1 MRSPLLVSR
10 SKRAQSAQKQ
20 AEKAERA
27 RIARRNRIFRNSA
40 LGVVAAAVFVVAFF
54 SLGGT
59 GTALTGDTGA
69 TTWDLPGL
77 ADTEERIALTD
88 FRGKPTVAAFFASWC
103 TVCEAEM
110 PGFVALSDQLGDQVN
125 WVGINTQDNG
135 AGMGD
140 ARKWGLD
147 TRWPLARD
155 IGGTTGSNLSTGTFG
170 MRGSPLTVVYDEVG
184 AIVHVQRG
192 GITAEQLLQ
201 ILQQAFGVS

>member
-1 MRSPLLVSR
+1 MSR
-10 SKRAQSAQKQ
+10 SKRARSAQKQ
-20 AEKAERA
+20 ADKAERA
-27 RIARRNRIFRNSA
+27 RVARRHRVFRNSA
-40 LGVVAAAVFVVAFF
+40 LSVVAVAVFAVAFF

-77 ADTEERIALTD
+77 ADTEERIALAD

-103 TVCEAEM
+103 AVCEAEM

-147 TRWPLARD
+147 TRWPIARD
-155 IGGTTGSNLSTGTFG
+155 IGGNTGSNLSTATFG
-170 MRGSPLTVVYDEVG
+170 MRGSPLTVVYDEAG
-184 AIVHVQRG
+184 EIVHVQRG
-192 GITAEQLLQ
+192 GMSAEQLLGL
-201 ILQQAFGVS
+201 LQQAFGVS

>member
-1 MRSPLLVSR
+1 MSR
-10 SKRAQSAQKQ
+10 SKRAKSAKKQ
-20 AEKAERA
+20 AEKAARA

-40 LGVVAAAVFVVAFF
+40 LGVVAAAVFVFAFF

-59 GTALTGDTGA
+59 GTPLTGDTGA

-77 ADTEERIALTD
+77 ADTEERIALAD
-88 FRGKPTVAAFFASWC
+88 FEGKPTVAAFFASWC

-110 PGFVALSDQLGDQVN
+110 PGFAILSDQLGDQVN

-147 TRWPLARD
+147 TRWPIARD

-170 MRGSPLTVVYDEVG
+170 MRGSPLTVIYDDAG
-184 AIVHVQRG
+184 AVVHVQRG
-192 GITAEQLLQ
+192 GMSADQLLGL
-201 ILQQAFGVS
+201 LQQAFGVV

>member
-1 MRSPLLVSR
+1 MSR
-10 SKRAQSAQKQ
+10 SKRARSAQKQ
-20 AEKAERA
+20 AEKTERA
-27 RIARRNRIFRNSA
+27 RIARRNRLFRNSG
-40 LGVVAAAVFVVAFF
+40 LGVVSAAVFVVAFL

-69 TTWDLPGL
+69 TTWDLPGPD
-77 ADTEERIALTD
+77 DTEERIALAD

-170 MRGSPLTVVYDEVG
+170 MRGSPLTVVYDEAG

-192 GITAEQLLQ
+192 GMSAEQLLGL
-201 ILQQAFGVS
+201 LQQAFELS

>member
-1 MRSPLLVSR
+1 M
-10 SKRAQSAQKQ
+10 
-20 AEKAERA
+20 
-27 RIARRNRIFRNSA
+27 FRNSA
-40 LGVVAAAVFVVAFF
+40 LSVVAVAVFAVAFL

-77 ADTEERIALTD
+77 AD

-147 TRWPLARD
+147 SRWPIARD
-155 IGGTTGSNLSTGTFG
+155 IGGNTGSNLSTATFG
-170 MRGSPLTVVYDEVG
+170 MRGSPLTVVYDDAGE
-184 AIVHVQRG
+184 IVHVQRG
-192 GITAEQLLQ
+192 GMSAEQLLGL
-201 ILQQAFGVS
+201 LQQAFGVS

>member
-1 MRSPLLVSR
+1 MSR
-10 SKRAQSAQKQ
+10 SKRARSAQKQ
-20 AEKAERA
+20 AARAERA
-27 RIARRNRIFRNSA
+27 RIARRNRILRNSA
-40 LGVVAAAVFVVAFF
+40 LGVASAAIFVVAFF

-77 ADTEERIALTD
+77 ADTEERIALAD

-110 PGFVALSDQLGDQVN
+110 PGFAILSDQLDDQVN

-135 AGMGD
+135 AGLGD

-147 TRWPLARD
+147 ARWPIARD
-155 IGGTTGSNLSTGTFG
+155 IGGTNGSNLSTGTFG
-170 MRGSPLTVVYDEVG
+170 MRGSPLTVIYDEAGGV
-184 AIVHVQRG
+184 VHVQRG
-192 GITAEQLLQ
+192 GMSADDLLRLLQ
-201 ILQQAFGVS
+201 QTFELS

>member
-1 MRSPLLVSR
+1 MSR
-10 SKRAQSAQKQ
+10 SKRARSALKQ
-20 AEKAERA
+20 AAKAERA
-27 RIARRNRIFRNSA
+27 RIARRNRILRNSA
-40 LGVVAAAVFVVAFF
+40 LGVASAAVFVVAFF

-77 ADTEERIALTD
+77 ADTEERVALAD

-110 PGFVALSDQLGDQVN
+110 PGFAILSDQLDDQVN

-135 AGMGD
+135 AGLGD

-147 TRWPLARD
+147 TRWPIARD
-155 IGGTTGSNLSTGTFG
+155 IGGTNGSNLSTGTFG
-170 MRGSPLTVVYDEVG
+170 MRGSPLTVIYDEAGGV
-184 AIVHVQRG
+184 VHVQRG
-192 GITAEQLLQ
+192 GMSADDLLRLLQ
-201 ILQQAFGVS
+201 QTFELS

>member
-1 MRSPLLVSR
+1 MSR
-10 SKRAQSAQKQ
+10 SKRARSAQKQ
-20 AEKAERA
+20 AARAERA
-27 RIARRNRIFRNSA
+27 RIARRNRILRNSA
-40 LGVVAAAVFVVAFF
+40 LGVASAAIFVVAFF

-77 ADTEERIALTD
+77 ADTEERIALAD

-110 PGFVALSDQLGDQVN
+110 PGFAILSDQLDDQVN

-135 AGMGD
+135 AGLGD

-147 TRWPLARD
+147 TRWPIARD
-155 IGGTTGSNLSTGTFG
+155 IGGTNGSNLSTGTFG
-170 MRGSPLTVVYDEVG
+170 MRGSPLTVIYDAAGGV
-184 AIVHVQRG
+184 VHVQRG
-192 GITAEQLLQ
+192 GMSADDLLRLLQ
-201 ILQQAFGVS
+201 QTFELS

>member
-1 MRSPLLVSR
+1 MSR
-10 SKRAQSAQKQ
+10 SKRARSAQKQ
-20 AEKAERA
+20 AARAERA
-27 RIARRNRIFRNSA
+27 RIARRNRILRNSA
-40 LGVVAAAVFVVAFF
+40 LGVASAAIFVVAFF

-77 ADTEERIALTD
+77 ADTEERIALAD

-110 PGFVALSDQLGDQVN
+110 PGFAILSDQLDDQVN

-135 AGMGD
+135 AGLGD

-147 TRWPLARD
+147 TRWPIARD
-155 IGGTTGSNLSTGTFG
+155 IGGTNGSNLSTGTFG
-170 MRGSPLTVVYDEVG
+170 MRGSPLTVIYDEAGGV
-184 AIVHVQRG
+184 VHVQRG
-192 GITAEQLLQ
+192 GMSADDLLRLLQ
-201 ILQQAFGVS
+201 QTFELS

>member
-1 MRSPLLVSR
+1 MSR
-10 SKRAQSAQKQ
+10 SKRAKSAQKQ
-20 AEKAERA
+20 AEKAARA
-27 RIARRNRIFRNSA
+27 RIARRNRMLRNSA
-40 LGVVAAAVFVVAFF
+40 LGVVTAAVFVLAFF

-59 GTALTGDTGA
+59 GTPLTGDTGA

-77 ADTEERIALTD
+77 ADTEERIALAD
-88 FRGKPTVAAFFASWC
+88 FEGKPTVAAFFASWC

-110 PGFVALSDQLGDQVN
+110 PGFAILSDQLGDQVN

-147 TRWPLARD
+147 TRWPIARD

-170 MRGSPLTVVYDEVG
+170 MRGSPLTVIYDDAGVV
-184 AIVHVQRG
+184 VHVQRG
-192 GITAEQLLQ
+192 GMSADQLLGL
-201 ILQQAFGVS
+201 LQQTFGVV

>member
-1 MRSPLLVSR
+1 MSR

-27 RIARRNRIFRNSA
+27 RIARRNRLFRNSG
-40 LGVVAAAVFVVAFF
+40 LGVVSAAVFVVAFL

-69 TTWDLPGL
+69 TTWDLPSL

-125 WVGINTQDNG
+125 WVGINSQDNG

-170 MRGSPLTVVYDEVG
+170 MRGSPLTVVYDDAGE
-184 AIVHVQRG
+184 IVHVQRG

-201 ILQQAFGVS
+201 ILQQSFGVS

>member
-1 MRSPLLVSR
+1 MSR
-10 SKRAQSAQKQ
+10 SKRARSAQKQ
-20 AEKAERA
+20 AARAERA
-27 RIARRNRIFRNSA
+27 RIARRNRILRNSA
-40 LGVVAAAVFVVAFF
+40 LGVASAAIFVVAFF

-77 ADTEERIALTD
+77 ADTEERIALAD

-110 PGFVALSDQLGDQVN
+110 PGFAILSDQLDDQVN

-135 AGMGD
+135 AGLGD

-147 TRWPLARD
+147 TRWPIARD
-155 IGGTTGSNLSTGTFG
+155 IGGTNGSNLSTGTFC
-170 MRGSPLTVVYDEVG
+170 MRGSPLTVIYDEAGGV
-184 AIVHVQRG
+184 VHVQRG
-192 GITAEQLLQ
+192 GMSADDLLRLLQ
-201 ILQQAFGVS
+201 QTFELS

>member
-1 MRSPLLVSR
+1 MSR
-10 SKRAQSAQKQ
+10 SKRAKSAKKQ
-20 AEKAERA
+20 AEKAARA

-40 LGVVAAAVFVVAFF
+40 LGVVAAAVFVFAFF

-59 GTALTGDTGA
+59 GTPLTGDTGA

-77 ADTEERIALTD
+77 SDTEERIALAD
-88 FRGKPTVAAFFASWC
+88 FEGKPTVAAFFASWC

-110 PGFVALSDQLGDQVN
+110 PGFAILSDQLGDQVN

-147 TRWPLARD
+147 TRWPIARD

-170 MRGSPLTVVYDEVG
+170 MRGSPLTVIYDDAG
-184 AIVHVQRG
+184 AVVHVQRG
-192 GITAEQLLQ
+192 GMSADQLLGL
-201 ILQQAFGVS
+201 LQQAFGVV

>member
-1 MRSPLLVSR
+1 VSR
-10 SKRAQSAQKQ
+10 SKRAKSAKKQ
-20 AEKAERA
+20 AEKAARA

-40 LGVVAAAVFVVAFF
+40 LGVVAAAVFVFAFF

-59 GTALTGDTGA
+59 GTPLTGDTGA

-77 ADTEERIALTD
+77 ADTEERIALAD
-88 FRGKPTVAAFFASWC
+88 FEGKPTVAAFFASWC

-110 PGFVALSDQLGDQVN
+110 PGFAILSDQLGDQVN

-147 TRWPLARD
+147 TRWPIARD

-170 MRGSPLTVVYDEVG
+170 MRGSPLTVIYDDAG
-184 AIVHVQRG
+184 AVVHVQRG
-192 GITAEQLLQ
+192 GMSADQLLGL
-201 ILQQAFGVS
+201 LQQAFGVV

>member
-1 MRSPLLVSR
+1 VSR
-10 SKRAQSAQKQ
+10 SKRAKSAQKQ
-20 AEKAERA
+20 ADKAARA

-40 LGVVAAAVFVVAFF
+40 LGVAAVAVFVLAFF

-88 FRGKPTVAAFFASWC
+88 FEGKPTVAAFFASWC

-110 PGFVALSDQLGDQVN
+110 PGFAVLSDQLGDQVN

-147 TRWPLARD
+147 TRWPIARD

-170 MRGSPLTVVYDEVG
+170 MRGSPLTVIYDDAG
-184 AIVHVQRG
+184 AVVHVQRG
-192 GITAEQLLQ
+192 GMSADQLLGL
-201 ILQQAFGVS
+201 LQQQFGLSQ

>member
-1 MRSPLLVSR
+1 MSR
-10 SKRAQSAQKQ
+10 SKRARSAQKQ

-27 RIARRNRIFRNSA
+27 RVVRRNRIFRNSA
-40 LGVVAAAVFVVAFF
+40 LGVVAAAVFVFAFLA
-54 SLGGT
+54 LGGT

-77 ADTEERIALTD
+77 ADTEERIGLAD

-103 TVCEAEM
+103 TVCEAEI

-125 WVGINTQDNG
+125 WVGINSQDNG

-147 TRWPLARD
+147 ARWPLARD

-184 AIVHVQRG
+184 EIVHVQRG
-192 GITAEQLLQ
+192 GITAEQLMQ